1 MFINLDQVFFY
12 CARYCFDLNQKFDKI
27 PPSPNKTKY
36 SLSGLISSGALRLN
50 MNNKIG
56 DSSLQLSFSF
66 DDKKNG
72 ETSFQM
78 DPGSVSSASSEMS
91 VSWSEGVG
99 SAEHHRDKDVSFG
112 QQVVTRAKRRI
123 RKTCTTKLLK
133 RRLPMIEWLPKYT
146 LQSLFHDC
154 MAGFTVALT
163 AIPQGIAYGAVAG
176 VPVEVCF
183 SLFF

>member
-1 MFINLDQVFFY
+1 
-12 CARYCFDLNQKFDKI
+12 
-27 PPSPNKTKY
+27 
-36 SLSGLISSGALRLN
+36 

-78 DPGSVSSASSEMS
+78 DPGSASSTPSERS
-91 VSWSEGVG
+91 VSWSEGGG
-99 SAEHHRDKDVSFG
+99 SSEDHIEKGGSFG
-112 QQVVTRAKRRI
+112 QKMVTRAKRRV

-176 VPVEVCF
+176 VPVEVWFNFLF
-183 SLFF
+183 SFKHVFSVFKFK